1 MSADKKTNLQ
11 LAFVKQCLEAQ
22 VADDIHAM
30 ADHVRSGF
38 EDGAV
43 AGVLVYGSCLRGVST
58 ADSLIDFY
66 VLVHRADQVSSS
78 KLSSMACKVLPPNVY
93 YAETAYEERT
103 LRTKFAVLDVETF
116 GAWMKPKTKNP
127 YFWARFSQPC
137 GLMYFSD
144 EEARDKIA
152 SHIRQAIETMYGY
165 CLSFAGS
172 DKMQTTKTN
181 DLWQNALIHTYQTE
195 LRAEGPSRAAE
206 IVERNSEYYQKI
218 AQLFNGVRTNKA
230 TWFLRR
236 VQGKTFSILRLLK
249 ASMTFTGGADYLAWK
264 ISRHSGVE
272 VTLKPWQRR
281 HPIIGALFILPGL
294 LRKGAIK

>member
-1 MSADKKTNLQ
+1 MSVVDERTKQ
-11 LAFVKQCLEAQ
+11 LAFIKQNLD
-22 VADDIHAM
+22 VRVGDDIHAM

-38 EDGAV
+38 GDGAV

-66 VLVHRADQVSSS
+66 VLVHHSNQVSSS
-78 KLSSMACKVLPPNVY
+78 RLSAMACKVLPPNVY
-93 YAETAYEERT
+93 YAEVNFEDRV
-103 LRTKFAVLDVETF
+103 LRTKFAVLDVDTF
-116 GAWMKPKTKNP
+116 GKWVMPQTKNP

-144 EEARDKIA
+144 ESARQKIEG
-152 SHIRQAIETMYGY
+152 HIRQAVVTMYGY
-165 CLSFAGS
+165 CRGLA
-172 DKMQTTKTN
+172 N
-181 DLWQNALIHTYQTE
+181 EEINARWQEVLVNTYRTE

-206 IVERNSEYYQKI
+206 IVELNSEYYQQISLLFGNVKI
-218 AQLFNGVRTNKA
+218 QKA
-230 TWFLRR
+230 SWTLRR

-249 ASMTFTGGADYLAWK
+249 ASMTFSGGADYLAWK